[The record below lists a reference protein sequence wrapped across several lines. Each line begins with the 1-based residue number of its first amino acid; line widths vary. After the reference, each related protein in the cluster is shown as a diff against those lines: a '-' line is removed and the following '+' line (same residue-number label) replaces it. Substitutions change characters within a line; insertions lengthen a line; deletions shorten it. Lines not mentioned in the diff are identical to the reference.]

1 MSSDSSESE
10 RNKKFYL
17 LKSRKNFHIWK
28 EKTLS
33 NASSQGFERFL
44 LEDVKVDTDSD
55 IEKKEEEYI
64 AKDDDN
70 LRRKLRGELNANLH
84 TAP

>member
-1 MSSDSSESE
+1 MTVVIPKGIK
-10 RNKKFYL
+10 RFYL

-44 LEDVKVDTDSD
+44 LEDVKVDTDSN
-55 IEKKEEEYI
+55 II
-64 AKDDDN
+64 
-70 LRRKLRGELNANLH
+70 LRRKKRSTLPKMMITLGES
-84 TAP
+84 